1 MLHRTRLIA
10 LVSIIGLFVLL
21 TGWLVWREID
31 LRMNSF
37 VSGAPPENIRE
48 ILLPKTIDINA
59 MRPPALRPIDPVRY
73 GDINSQMSVI
83 EFGDYEC
90 EACRANAVAINSVL
104 PEFDGK
110 VRFVWR
116 DMPVTES
123 HPHAMDAAIFAR
135 CAGYQGRY
143 WEAHDL
149 LLTTESYSSY
159 ALDALAKKL
168 DVNLTALGTCR
179 NDPAVKQL
187 IEEDTSAGRADGVN
201 SVPLLFIGTHAHS
214 GALTESQLRE
224 AIRSFLES

>member
-1 MLHRTRLIA
+1 MMHRTRLIL
-10 LVSIIGLFVLL
+10 LVSIIGLFLLL
-21 TGWLVWREID
+21 TGWLVWREVD

-37 VSGAPPENIRE
+37 VAGAPPENLRE
-48 ILLPKTIDINA
+48 VLLPQTIDINL

-90 EACRANAVAINSVL
+90 EACRANALAIKNVL

-123 HPHAMDAAIFAR
+123 HPHAMNAAIFAR

-143 WEAHDL
+143 WEAHDAL
-149 LLTTESYSSY
+149 LSAAALSSS
-159 ALDALAKKL
+159 AIDALAKRL

-179 NDPAVKQL
+179 NDGEVRRI
-187 IEEDTSAGRADGVN
+187 IEEDVTAGRADGVN
-201 SVPLLFIGTHAHS
+201 SVPLLFIGTKAYS
-214 GALTESQLRE
+214 GTLTEAQLRE

>member
-1 MLHRTRLIA
+1 MMHRTRLIL
-10 LVSIIGLFVLL
+10 LVSIIGLFILL
-21 TGWLVWREID
+21 TGWLVWREVD

-37 VSGAPPENIRE
+37 VAGAPPENLRE
-48 ILLPKTIDINA
+48 VLLPQTIDINL

-90 EACRANAVAINSVL
+90 EACRANATAIRNVL

-123 HPHAMDAAIFAR
+123 HPHAMNAAIFAR

-143 WEAHDL
+143 WEAHDAL
-149 LLTTESYSSY
+149 LSAAALSSS
-159 ALDALAKKL
+159 AIDALAKRL

-179 NDPAVKQL
+179 NDGEVRRI
-187 IEEDTSAGRADGVN
+187 IEEDITAGRADGVN
-201 SVPLLFIGTHAHS
+201 SVPLLFIGTKAYS
-214 GALTESQLRE
+214 GTLTEAQLRE